1 MLQAVFGAPA
11 GTRILDPLIKRLSL
25 CTFVRLCAVVIIDI
39 SLFSSQATAPKFS
52 QLWSKCSQTAF
63 AM

>member
-1 MLQAVFGAPA
+1 MRE
-11 GTRILDPLIKRLSL
+11 RIESKHVTKEIKRLSL